1 MTVDIRPI
9 RTEADYQAAL
19 QEISCLMAEDP
30 MPETDEGDRLDVLTT
45 LVQAYEAQHHPVPPP
60 DPIEAIKF
68 RMEQQGLTVADMRP
82 YIGPPHR
89 VYEVL
94 SRKRALSL
102 TMIRRLHSGLGIPAE
117 SLIGISRS
125 RP

>member
-1 MTVDIRPI
+1 MTMDIRPI
-9 RTEADYQAAL
+9 RTEVDYEAAL
-19 QEISCLMAEDP
+19 REISSLMAEDP
-30 MPETDEGDRLDVLTT
+30 MPGTDEGDRLEVLTT
-45 LVQAYEAQHHPVPPP
+45 LVQAYEAQPHPVPPP

-117 SLIGISRS
+117 SLIGQ
-125 RP
+125 

>member
-68 RMEQQGLTVADMRP
+68 RMEQQGLTVADMRS